1 MKRIKFLLLA
11 LVLSLAVVVSACGG
25 DNSESSSS
33 SEDSGVVTPDDGG
46 VVAPDEG
53 GGDMSSDGGMAEL
66 GGDPVGGGVQVVNPL
81 IAFDTLEEAQADAG
95 FEFVVDESKLPSSFM
110 VEYYQ
115 TIDSQVIEIAYTDDI
130 GIESTNITYRKGA
143 TPDISGYY
151 MEEGYEVEE
160 VTVGEMAVT
169 ISTMPNVTSV
179 AEWFDGE
186 FYYVIYSSKELPDDM
201 MMQFIEG
208 AI

>member
-1 MKRIKFLLLA
+1 MKRIKFLLLV
-11 LVLSLAVVVSACGG
+11 LVLSLAVVLAACGG
-25 DNSESSSS
+25 DNSESSSIQ

-46 VVAPDEG
+46 VVTPDEG
-53 GGDMSSDGGMAEL
+53 GGGMAEQ

-81 IAFDTLEEAQADAG
+81 IAFDTLEEAEADAG
-95 FEFVVDESKLPSSFM
+95 FEFSIDESKLPSSFI

-115 TIDSQVIEIAYTDDI
+115 TIDSQIIEIAYTDDI

-143 TPDISGYY
+143 TADISGYY

-160 VTVGEMAVT
+160 ITVGDYEVT

-186 FYYVIYSSKELPDDM
+186 FYYVVYSSKELPDDM
-201 MMQFIEG
+201 MQQFIE
-208 AI
+208 AAV